1 MGDSHDA
8 RDLVCNGMSKTPLN
22 LADLSPEVQAYVSAQ
37 TAELS
42 ELKQAFLGS
51 SLDHA
56 AAQKRLKDEMA
67 SVDAALSAE
76 RTAHARAIQNRDT
89 IIADLRLQLHGHKKH
104 RFGSKSESSAQLA
117 LELVL
122 EEMEIEQAAETDD
135 ENGPSDAEAKPPRTP
150 RKRKP
155 FPKGLKRVQKTITP
169 SDACTDCGGSFKVLG
184 TDVMEELEYVP
195 GHYIVTQIGRP
206 RLACTCCEVVVQ
218 AEMPSRPIPKSFVGP
233 ALMAHILCC
242 KYGYHL
248 PLYRQSQMFANEGID
263 LSGSLMA
270 GWVGKCAKLLERVS
284 DAIRNHV
291 FEAQAIFMDDTTVK
305 LLQKGNGKGKNKTKT
320 ARLWVYARKENTWA
334 SGAPPAVWYQ
344 FSTSR
349 GAEHPSKHL
358 ETFKGFAHAD
368 AYAGYHDA
376 YRTGR
381 VKEMAC
387 IAHVRREFFD
397 LYESTKLPVAG
408 EAVLRIKKLYDVEAQ
423 ARFLP
428 AAERVAL
435 RQEYA
440 KPIFDD
446 LELWLKEQL
455 GKISSKTPLAKAI
468 KYALARLPK
477 ARPYLDNGFLELDN
491 NTAENAV
498 RPVAVGRK
506 NYLFMGSEAGG
517 KSAAIAYTLI
527 ETAKMNNVNPE
538 AWLAWVLERIQDHP
552 ANRIHDLLP
561 WAYQDMID
569 VQEQSALA
577 A

>member
-1 MGDSHDA
+1 
-8 RDLVCNGMSKTPLN
+8 MSKTPPILAN
-22 LADLSPEVQAYVSAQ
+22 LPPEVQAYVAAQ
-37 TAELS
+37 EAELGRKVA
-42 ELKQAFLGS
+42 EMLGL
-51 SLDHA
+51 SLSHA
-56 AAQKRLKDEMA
+56 TAQKRFKAEMA
-67 SVDAALSAE
+67 SLDAALSAE

-104 RFGSKSESSAQLA
+104 RFGSKSENSAQLA
-117 LELVL
+117 LELIL

-135 ENGPSDAEAKPPRTP
+135 GDASSDAEAKPPRTP

-155 FPKGLKRVQKTITP
+155 FPKNLTRVVKTITP

-195 GHYIVTQIGRP
+195 GHYIVNQIGRP
-206 RLACTCCEVVVQ
+206 RLACTCCEKVVQ
-218 AEMPSRPIPKSFVGP
+218 AEMPSRPIPKSFVGA

-270 GWVGKCAKLLERVS
+270 GWVGKCTKLLERVS
-284 DAIRNHV
+284 DAIRDHV

-320 ARLWVYARKENTWA
+320 ARLWVYARKEDTWA
-334 SGAPPAVWYQ
+334 SGVPPAVWYQ

-349 GAEHPSKHL
+349 GAEHPSQHL
-358 ETFKGFAHAD
+358 GTYEGFAHAD
-368 AYAGYHDA
+368 AYAGYNDA

-381 VKEMAC
+381 IKEMAC
-387 IAHVRREFFD
+387 MAHVRREFFD

-408 EAVLRIKKLYDVEAQ
+408 EAVLRIKKLYDVETQ

-428 AAERVAL
+428 ASARVAM

-446 LELWLKEQL
+446 LEVWLKEQL

-491 NTAENAV
+491 NTAERAV

-517 KSAAIAYTLI
+517 KSAEIAYTLI
-527 ETAKMNNVNPE
+527 ETAKMNKVNPE

-552 ANRIHDLLP
+552 ANRIAELLP

-569 VQEQSALA
+569 AKNAEAEAKGA